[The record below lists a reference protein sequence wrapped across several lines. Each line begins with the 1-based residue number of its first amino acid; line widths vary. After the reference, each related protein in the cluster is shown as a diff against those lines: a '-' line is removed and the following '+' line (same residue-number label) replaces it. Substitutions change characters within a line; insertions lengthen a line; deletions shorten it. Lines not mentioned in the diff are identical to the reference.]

1 MVSKLIIIIII
12 IITVI
17 MIIIIVIIIIIITTT
32 IIIITIKRIR
42 NASFYFDR
50 FALQMVCMAGK
61 HFVILLS
68 SYLKLKSC
76 DMNLM
81 LYITLSFKF

>member
-1 MVSKLIIIIII
+1 MVSKLIIIIIII

-17 MIIIIVIIIIIITTT
+17 MIIIIIVIIIITTT
-32 IIIITIKRIR
+32 VIIITIKRIR
-42 NASFYFDR
+42 NASFYFER

-68 SYLKLKSC
+68 S
-76 DMNLM
+76 
-81 LYITLSFKF
+81 